1 MALKKKKLAAIDM
14 GSNSF
19 HLLMAEVSMTGF
31 FPNPDLTRHKQKVSW
46 LTGLTQQIPL
56 MTTQQNGHAYACQV
70 LPQSSNNSSPMQ

>member
-31 FPNPDLTRHKQKVSW
+31 FPKTPSTYTAQTKGQAGRR
-46 LTGLTQQIPL
+46 
-56 MTTQQNGHAYACQV
+56 A
-70 LPQSSNNSSPMQ
+70 